1 MTKLAGLA
9 LIPMFVVA
17 AASQRAGAPQVN
29 VPQTSV
35 SQSAAQ
41 PNPAPKTPPLSNAD
55 IVKMVKGG
63 LQESTILS
71 VIAATDCD
79 FDVSV
84 DGLLAL
90 KEVGISDKVID
101 AMLAATARKRTTAPA
116 APIVPEAALLQNA
129 GAMSISP
136 DEMAQLSPAQRQQM
150 VAAMSQMAGMNAM
163 GGMAGMPGMAS
174 GLMMSP
180 AELPQIKLL
189 LGPEKKLMA
198 SSMAQM
204 AQSTIKGM
212 PGAGSAAGS
221 TLQSFATQGLTF
233 AAIAGG
239 GMFAAPAIGIAS
251 GMMGGMMGGHHGMPT
266 TTYIWALPRRSAS
279 YVMPTTLP
287 KFELE
292 FGDITGLDPDAYE
305 PALVHLPQTTDNWRL
320 VGATKQKMSY
330 MGSGEQQSMIDEER
344 TPLKVTDME
353 RGHLQIEPAAPLA
366 PGEYGIVL
374 RPTKAHK
381 PKKGVSRSQ
390 AQQGVFY
397 SVWDFSLPGETA
409 DVVPAKKH

>member
-1 MTKLAGLA
+1 MRVTKLAGLA
-9 LIPMFVVA
+9 LIPLLVA
-17 AASQRAGAPQVN
+17 AAPSQRARN
-29 VPQTSV
+29 VAQTSV
-35 SQSAAQ
+35 SQTAAR

-55 IVKMVKGG
+55 VVKMVKGG

-71 VIAATDCD
+71 VIATTDCD

-90 KEVGISDKVID
+90 KEAGVSDKVMD
-101 AMLAATARKRTTAPA
+101 AMLAAAARKRAPA
-116 APIVPEAALLQNA
+116 AAPAPVMPQATLIQNSD
-129 GAMSISP
+129 AMGMSSSG
-136 DEMAQLSPAQRQQM
+136 MTQLSPAQRQQM
-150 VAAMSQMAGMNAM
+150 AAAMSQMGGMN
-163 GGMAGMPGMAS
+163 GMAGMGG

-204 AQSTIKGM
+204 AQSTTKGM
-212 PGAGSAAGS
+212 PGAGSSAGS

-239 GMFAAPAIGIAS
+239 GMFAAPAMGIAS
-251 GMMGGMMGGHHGMPT
+251 GMMGGMMGGHRGLPT
-266 TTYIWALPRRSAS
+266 TTYIWALPGRAS
-279 YVMPTTLP
+279 SYTMPTTLP

-305 PALVHLPQTTDNWRL
+305 PALVHLPQATDNWRL

-330 MGSGEQQSMIDEER
+330 MGAAEQQSMIDEER
-344 TPLKVTDME
+344 TLLKVTRME

-381 PKKGVSRSQ
+381 PKKGVSQSQ

-397 SVWDFSLPGETA
+397 SVWDFSIPGETA